1 MLIQA
6 RWDEMRQKMQVVK
19 DAYISRHYSQCAK
32 YGERL
37 LAQVQGEIHPIH
49 LAYLNFYT
57 ALSHD
62 TLAREATLKNRY
74 KELSLAEKHYMA
86 AIAALTPSPKSY
98 STTNQDHSPSSSTSS
113 FSSSSSEVIW
123 KFRRPSTATS
133 FTSSTSSL
141 DFSHHGLGSF
151 SFPQPPRSPSPTTNV
166 LVPSRPSTP
175 EEYQFAADTAAFV
188 RMVRTHLADVQM
200 LKAQTSAP
208 VVRFSYFSP
217 VPSRAVSRVLDEK
230 DGEEVK
236 EKVRRDR
243 VTRKWRKRFD
253 PSEVQRLCAEAE
265 AELN

>member
-19 DAYISRHYSQCAK
+19 NAYISRHYTQCAK

-37 LAQVQGEIHPIH
+37 LAEVQGEIHPIH

-74 KELSLAEKHYMA
+74 KELNLAEKHYMA
-86 AIAALTPSPKSY
+86 AIAALTPSSSSLRSY
-98 STTNQDHSPSSSTSS
+98 GTTTQDHSPSSSTSS
-113 FSSSSSEVIW
+113 TTSSEVIW
-123 KFRRPSTATS
+123 KFHRPSTATS
-133 FTSSTSSL
+133 FSSTNSSL

-151 SFPQPPRSPSPTTNV
+151 SFPQPPRSPTNV
-166 LVPSRPSTP
+166 IVPSRPSTP

-200 LKAQTSAP
+200 LKGQTGAP
-208 VVRFSYFSP
+208 AVRFLNLSP
-217 VPSRAVSRVLDEK
+217 APSRATSRVWDDK
-230 DGEEVK
+230 DGEEVR
-236 EKVRRDR
+236 EK
-243 VTRKWRKRFD
+243 
-253 PSEVQRLCAEAE
+253 
-265 AELN
+265 